1 MHKNKNLTKRTAA
14 SLAAVLALSSAAAVT
29 ASASGVKAAPQAIEE
44 GSETARTAF
53 SIPSGAYYM
62 NVKINGRDVLPGKVF
77 NLGGVTYVPMFEFAD
92 WLGVFTKSFDQ
103 KSRTA
108 YISGKNLE
116 VCAIEG
122 KLYISANGRYF
133 YTDGEI
139 INWGGKIYVP
149 IRPLVKALNCHIS
162 YNTTENKFIV
172 GSGDSSRLLGGDKV
186 YNKDDVYW
194 LARIIS
200 AEARGEGLRGMMA
213 VGNVILNRMRCP
225 QFPNTIYNVIF
236 DTKYGIQFTPVAN
249 GTIYNSPTAESI
261 IAAKIC
267 LEGYSLS
274 SEILYFFN
282 PKIAHSNW
290 ISNNREYAFTVNN
303 HAFYK

>member
-1 MHKNKNLTKRTAA
+1 MNKNKNLTKRTAA

-29 ASASGVKAAPQAIEE
+29 ASASVPPPAQAVTEV
-44 GSETARTAF
+44 SETARSGF
-53 SIPSGAYYM
+53 SIPSGAYHM
-62 NVKINGRDVLPGKVF
+62 NVKINGRDVLAGKVF

-133 YTDGEI
+133 YTNGEI
-139 INWGGKIYVP
+139 LNLGGKLYVP

-162 YNTTENKFIV
+162 YDSNENKFIV
-172 GSGDSSRLLGGDKV
+172 GSGDSSRLLGEDKV
-186 YNKDDVYW
+186 YNKDDLYW

-213 VGNVILNRMRCP
+213 VGNVILNRMRSP
-225 QFPNTIYNVIF
+225 QFPNTIYGVIF
-236 DTKYGIQFTPVAN
+236 DRKYGIQFSPVAN
-249 GTIYNSPTAESI
+249 GTVYQAPTAESI